1 MDARLRRRLEMAVR
15 VRDFLRAHR
24 TDGAAEGAALARLEE
39 LVQRAEVLATQQR
52 AGILAA
58 RASTEM
64 RGEVRRAL
72 RSKLLLYLSAVGGV
86 AANENAELG
95 AQFRLPRVG
104 PNQAFVTM
112 SRGMLEK
119 AIANKDL
126 LVKRGMSEQLIL
138 DITTAIEEFEQTL
151 EATRAGRLEHVGAS
165 ADLRAVMTNIS
176 DQVRI
181 LDGIVRYRFGDN
193 AELMGAWASAH
204 SVVGPFRSHHEPQV
218 GDGETLREAQGG
230 PPKEVKPA
238 A

>member
-24 TDGAAEGAALARLEE
+24 TDGVAEGTALARLEE
-39 LVQRAEVLATQQR
+39 LVQRAEKLAAQQR

-86 AANENAELG
+86 AANEDAELG

-119 AIANKDL
+119 AIAHKDL
-126 LVKRGMSEQLIL
+126 LVKRGMSEQLIV
-138 DITTAIEEFEQTL
+138 DITTAIDEFEHSL

-176 DQVRI
+176 DQVRV

-204 SVVGPFRSHHEPQV
+204 SVVGPFRSKVQEQEP
-218 GDGETLREAQGG
+218 EAGG
-230 PPKEVKPA
+230 SQTPKA